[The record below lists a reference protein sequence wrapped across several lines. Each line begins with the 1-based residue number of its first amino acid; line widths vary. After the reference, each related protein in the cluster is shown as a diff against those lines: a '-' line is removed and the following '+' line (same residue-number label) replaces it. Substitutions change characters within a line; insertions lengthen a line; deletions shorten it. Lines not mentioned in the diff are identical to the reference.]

1 MDKTGILIVAVG
13 HGNYGKLAATL
24 AMSIK
29 GNGSKYP
36 IHLVYTES
44 TLKAIGEDYINFF
57 DSKSECPEE
66 YLLNNGE
73 QCFIKVKSYINELT
87 PFDNTLFL
95 DSDIIMINNGMLDTI
110 IDEIKDVEFTVKNSG
125 LTSYD
130 SDKITKDS
138 IQWANLIEIKEAYG
152 FTNEDIWNVH
162 SEFIWWKKTE
172 ANNQLFNDWIYNF
185 ENLKVSNIEFGG
197 CIPDELPLWIAMIQ
211 NKIVPHQEVFHPTFW
226 PMDASKQMRIIDL
239 RKDYCGV
246 SIGGNN
252 LSPLTKNNYDLLVS
266 LFANITNM
274 RYKYFAQP
282 KKKWLPE
289 RHTY

>member
-1 MDKTGILIVAVG
+1 MNTGILIVAVG

-24 AMSIK
+24 AMSIR

-57 DSKSECPEE
+57 DSKSECPSE
-66 YLLNNGE
+66 YLFNNGE
-73 QCFIKVKSYINELT
+73 QCFIKVKSHINELT
-87 PFDNTLFL
+87 PFENTLFL

-110 IDEIKDVEFTVKNSG
+110 ID
-125 LTSYD
+125 
-130 SDKITKDS
+130 
-138 IQWANLIEIKEAYG
+138 EIKEAYG

-185 ENLKVSNIEFGG
+185 ENLKVKSIEFGG

-211 NKIVPHQEVFHPTFW
+211 NKIVPHQELFHPTFW
-226 PMDASKQMRIIDL
+226 PMDASKQMRIADL
-239 RKDYCGV
+239 RKEYCGV

-266 LFANITNM
+266 LFAKITNM

>member
-1 MDKTGILIVAVG
+1 MDKGILIIAVG

-36 IHLVYTES
+36 IHLVYTEA
-44 TLKAIGEDYINFF
+44 TLKAIGEDYLKFF
-57 DSKSECPEE
+57 DSKAECPGE
-66 YLLNNGE
+66 YLSNNGE
-73 QCFIKVKSYINELT
+73 TCYIKVKSHMNDLT
-87 PFDNTLFL
+87 PFKETIFL
-95 DSDIIMINNGMLDTI
+95 DADIIMINNGMLDVI
-110 IDEIKDVEFTVKNSG
+110 IEEIKDVDFTIKNSG
-125 LTSYD
+125 FTKYD
-130 SDKITKDS
+130 SEKITKES
-138 IQWANLIEIKEAYG
+138 MQWANLLEIKEAYK
-152 FTNEDIWNVH
+152 FIDEEIWNVH
-162 SEFIWWKKTE
+162 SEFIFWKK
-172 ANNQLFNDWIYNF
+172 NKKNDQLFKDWIYNF

-211 NKIVPHQEVFHPTFW
+211 NKITPHKEMFHPTFW
-226 PMDASKQMRIIDL
+226 PMDNSKQMRIMDL
-239 RKDYCGV
+239 RNDYCGV

-266 LFANITNM
+266 LFAKITNM
-274 RYKYFAQP
+274 RYRYFAQA